1 MGLVISLTKQEQAP
15 TFLFKKYIAIYK
27 SIPATSI
34 FGNKSGPCCY
44 KLYSRKLSFTQL
56 Y

>member
-34 FGNKSGPCCY
+34 FGNKS
-44 KLYSRKLSFTQL
+44 KL
-56 Y
+56 